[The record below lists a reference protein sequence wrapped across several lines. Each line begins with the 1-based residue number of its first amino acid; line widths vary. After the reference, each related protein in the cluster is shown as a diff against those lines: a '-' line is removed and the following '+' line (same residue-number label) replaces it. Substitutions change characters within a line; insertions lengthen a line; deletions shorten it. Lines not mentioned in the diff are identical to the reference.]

1 MKHLS
6 FLIFLVI
13 AASVSSAQKYQ
24 DALLYGE
31 NKNRIDIN
39 YLLGLPNDTFAIP
52 SFPQDKRRKPHVAVK
67 HISGAPTIYL
77 WDTVL
82 YKWSA
87 YSSGSGSGI
96 TQIGNTG
103 NWGLIRVND
112 STYRVDSSA
121 VISKYQSEKTRDSLI
136 ALILAAGS
144 PQGLQDV
151 ITEDNELTSNN
162 TLNFKGHSLT
172 LDSLLALYAYTKSG
186 SGRNAIFQLT
196 DNGFKAYSTLTGTN
210 RFFTIQTLGLEE
222 TVRIESIDEDL
233 VRASAIDVMLDTI
246 WMRASYGNYFWDSL
260 QHSNSATNKM
270 LVWDSVNNKIAT
282 QLIPTGGSSDSSII
296 YIDTTFTRL
305 ARVINTDTLL
315 FKSLRFRLN
324 GVTVTPDPTDS
335 TESWDFAV
343 IEPSDT
349 ASMLA
354 TYVRR
359 QELIDTAAAIRGDF
373 PVGGGG
379 SPAGNYGNVQ
389 LNRNGALATPASDS
403 LDFDAG
409 LSIKGS
415 LTVSSL
421 TSGRVPFISTSGLIT
436 DDAKLTFSA
445 GSYPS
450 LTIGAAGGVTSSLA
464 LRDAAGTFGY
474 ISSETGLSHYGS
486 TTYNA
491 QWFYPSTSLTA
502 KPFLRL
508 YYNGGPKS
516 AAFYKTVITA
526 DTLVGGASDGT
537 FHGEGTLG
545 DSTSTATTNNG
556 HMYRAIARMYGNG
569 ASVNTF
575 YSTIYMG
582 NTNAGASQGHG
593 AAFQSD
599 FIKTGANTV
608 DIFYHGAFLSD
619 QVLSGIVNK
628 RYGIHYWDAHVNT
641 GAALGFQAALKFNKL
656 KSANGL
662 NAHLLADSSDY
673 AQLDGNMYLGDS
685 LHASGAKKAF
695 HFFNGTAPTS
705 NISGAIL
712 YAESGE
718 LKVRDSG
725 GNITTLS
732 DPAGGSGTDNANVG
746 SGYRWVKPTS
756 QEIKTFFDGLYLDID
771 SSSNTDGLT
780 VKVDTASMFPQ
791 IRSTIPAS
799 TGAQIS
805 GTPAANQMTFWTSA
819 TEIKGSNAFTVS
831 DALYPSFQVGGTGT
845 NEGTILVKDPAGT
858 TGGMSGGNG
867 MTLFSSSTYKQLDF
881 YSHVGGSY
889 LLQMKN
895 NAGVLTADFQS
906 GVAVTIASTLQVNT
920 TIKQAGTASALSGYM
935 NTNSGNLASTT
946 NLNPGILVYN
956 ASNNGYGMDLG
967 YNSSRYATRIFAP
980 TSTGISFG
988 RMATGATAHSNYTE
1002 SMYLNGSGNLGIGD
1016 ATPASMLTVGNGDL
1030 FQVNSSGDIIKINNV
1045 TYTWPSSQGSTGD
1058 VLKNSDGAG
1067 TLVWGTVTDEGTYTP
1082 TLTNT
1087 TNIASSTAYTTYYY
1101 RIGDVYHVWG
1111 AADID
1116 ATTALTVSEMGLS
1129 LPVASSV
1136 GQVYELSGTASF
1148 EDNTVVQIKGDA
1160 TNDRAMFRFTPQ
1172 TATNNK
1178 YSFHFTFKYFAP

>member
-6 FLIFLVI
+6 FLILLV
-13 AASVSSAQKYQ
+13 AVALVSSAQKYQ

-52 SFPQDKRRKPHVAVK
+52 SFPQDKRRKPHIAVK
-67 HISGAPTIYL
+67 GNTIYL
-77 WDTVL
+77 WDTTL
-82 YKWSA
+82 YKWNSYSA
-87 YSSGSGSGI
+87 GGS
-96 TQIGNTG
+96 T
-103 NWGLIRVND
+103 
-112 STYRVDSSA
+112 
-121 VISKYQSEKTRDSLI
+121 
-136 ALILAAGS
+136 
-144 PQGLQDV
+144 QGLQDV
-151 ITEDNELTSNN
+151 ITEDNELTANN
-162 TLNFKGHSLT
+162 TLNFKNHSLT
-172 LDSLLALYAYTKSG
+172 LDSLLALYGWTKSG

-210 RFFTIQTLGLEE
+210 KFYTIETLGLEE

-233 VRASAIDVMLDTI
+233 VRGSNIDVRIDTI

-260 QHSNSATNKM
+260 QHSSSVTDKM
-270 LVWDSVNNKIAT
+270 LVWDSVNNKVAARP
-282 QLIPTGGSSDSSII
+282 IPSTGGSSDSSII

-421 TSGRVPFISTSGLIT
+421 TSGRVPIISTSGLIT
-436 DDAKLTFSA
+436 DNANLTFSG

-450 LTIGAAGGVTSSLA
+450 LTIGAAGAVTNSIG

-474 ISSETGLSHYGS
+474 ISSESGLSHYGS
-486 TTYNA
+486 TTYA
-491 QWFYPSTSLTA
+491 MQWFYPNTSLTA
-502 KPFLRL
+502 KPFLQL
-508 YYNGGPKS
+508 LYNGGPKS
-516 AAFYKTVITA
+516 AQFHKTVIRV
-526 DTLVGGASDGT
+526 DTLVGGVSDGS
-537 FHGEGTLG
+537 FHGEGSLG
-545 DSTSTATTNNG
+545 DSTSLSTYLSG
-556 HMYRAIARMYGNG
+556 HLFRGIASQYGNT
-569 ASVNTF
+569 ASANTF
-575 YSTIYMG
+575 YGTVKYA
-582 NTNAGASQGHG
+582 NNNAGASGNHIVNW
-593 AAFQSD
+593 QSD
-599 FIKTGANTV
+599 AEKSGASYLG
-608 DIFYHGAFLSD
+608 IIYEGAFLAS
-619 QVLSGIVNK
+619 QIKGGTVGVK
-628 RYGIHYWDAHVNT
+628 YGIKYWDANVYS
-641 GAALGFQAALKFNKL
+641 GAVLGSQIVYMVEKL
-656 KSANGL
+656 KAAQGL
-662 NAHLLADSSDY
+662 NLHFLADSSHY
-673 AQLDGNMYLGDS
+673 AQLDGNAMFGDTVYN
-685 LHASGAKKAF
+685 GGRKNIQI
-695 HFFNGTAPTS
+695 FNGTAATS
-705 NISGAIL
+705 NINGISL
-712 YAESGE
+712 YAEGGE
-718 LKVRDSG
+718 LKVRDAS
-725 GNITTLS
+725 GNIQILS
-732 DPAGGSGTDNANVG
+732 DPPAGSGTVTSVATNTGTGITGGTITTTGTIAADTLLLATRAIVQHRIDSLAGTIG
-746 SGYRWVKPTS
+746 SGITGTGTAN
-756 QEIKTFFDGLYLDID
+756 QMAFFDGT
-771 SSSNTDGLT
+771 SS
-780 VKVDTASMFPQ
+780 
-791 IRSTIPAS
+791 
-799 TGAQIS
+799 
-805 GTPAANQMTFWTSA
+805 
-819 TEIKGSNAFTVS
+819 IKSSNAFVVS
-831 DALYPSFQVGGTGT
+831 DASYPSLQIGGTGT
-845 NEGTILVKDPAGT
+845 NEGTLLLKDPAGT
-858 TGGMSGGNG
+858 TGGIAGSSGFYAFG
-867 MTLFSSSTYKQLDF
+867 SSTYKQLDF
-881 YSHVGGSY
+881 YSHIGGSY

-920 TIKQAGTASALSGYM
+920 TIKQAGTASALTGYM

-988 RMATGATAHSNYTE
+988 RMGTGATAHSNYTE
-1002 SMYLNGSGNLGIGD
+1002 SMFLDGTGKLGIGD
-1016 ATPASMLTVGNGDL
+1016 ATPASMLTVGSGDL
-1030 FQVNSSGDIIKINNV
+1030 FQVNSSGDIVKINNV
-1045 TYTWPSSQGSTGD
+1045 TYTWPSSQGSAGE
-1058 VLKNSDGAG
+1058 VLTNDGAG
-1067 TLVWGTVTDEGTYTP
+1067 TLTWGPVADEGNYTP

-1111 AADID
+1111 TVDID

-1129 LPVASSV
+1129 LPVASSI

-1178 YSFHFTFKYFAP
+1178 YSFHFTYKYFAP